1 MKVVHMND
9 EMIQYCTFYLDKSF
23 FGVEAHKVQEVA
35 RIQNLTTIPLMPD
48 YVKGLINLRGEV
60 VMSIDMSK
68 KLHACAEEKNDY
80 VNLVL
85 RDQNAN
91 SISLM
96 VDHVGDVIELSS
108 HGIEDVPENIDPSTR
123 KVVKGMYKLSQKF
136 MLVLDV
142 DRIMN
147 QIME

>member
-1 MKVVHMND
+1 MND
-9 EMIQYCTFYLDKSF
+9 AMIQYCTFYLDKSF

-35 RIQNLTTIPLMPD
+35 RMQNLTTIPLMPD

-68 KLHACAEEKNDY
+68 KLNPVAADKTDY

-85 RDQNAN
+85 RDQNAS

-108 HGIEDVPENIDPSTR
+108 FGMEEVPENIEASTR